1 MYIYVLLTCMHKYHI
16 YTCTYRGQKHTGTQN
31 INALTHIHLE
41 KQRYTCT
48 QTHIKLYWYRSIH
61 KCAYKH
67 MHINDKHTHI
77 CTLIH
82 TLLSKYEYIGK
93 CRWYK
98 TQTDT
103 WTCECTDVHKYT
115 ETHVNVLPN
124 THIIAQE

>member
-1 MYIYVLLTCMHKYHI
+1 MYIYVLTCMHKYHI

-41 KQRYTCT
+41 KQRHTCT
-48 QTHIKLYWYRSIH
+48 QTHIKLYSYRSID

-77 CTLIH
+77 YTY
-82 TLLSKYEYIGK
+82 TYTPEQYEYIDK
-93 CRWYK
+93 NRWYK

-103 WTCECTDVHKYT
+103 WTCGCIDVHKYT

-124 THIIAQE
+124 THRIAQE